1 MLLSEHLLII
11 SFLIISPHVCLFV
24 SWLVHQ
30 SVGKPVGRSI
40 VQSVGLFHFQWSYQS
55 TCLVWIFVN
64 IGTWFCIEI
73 IIENI
78 KNRHKIPK
86 LFRVFVNIMFS
97 LIQKPDI
104 NIAQL
109 IQNWLDFNLWTPKL
123 CYRGENLFPIYSI
136 FFIYGMAVLLT
147 NHSHEKHW
155 QTKQRVYS
163 EYPVVAKEF
172 LVTIER

>member
-1 MLLSEHLLII
+1 MFVSWFVGWLVSRSVSRSDCRSDSLPMLLSEHLFII

-86 LFRVFVNIMFS
+86 LFRVFVNITFS
-97 LIQKPDI
+97 PIQKPWGKPWHKHCSADS
-104 NIAQL
+104 
-109 IQNWLDFNLWTPKL
+109 KL
-123 CYRGENLFPIYSI
+123 ARFQFVNTFVP
-136 FFIYGMAVLLT
+136 
-147 NHSHEKHW
+147 
-155 QTKQRVYS
+155 
-163 EYPVVAKEF
+163 
-172 LVTIER
+172 